1 MIEGIIYCYHSP
13 SNKYYI
19 GQTIHESKRKRQH
32 IRLSNTGDNA
42 YFHKAIRKHGFENF
56 KYSVLF
62 HFSSLNKDRV
72 KVVLNALEIYYINK
86 YRREG
91 KTLYNT
97 CQGGRG
103 GGNMTGKHFSE
114 ESKEK
119 MRKSHLGHK
128 QSNETIRK
136 RVLSLKGKRKLSKED
151 LMKLELGRKKN
162 LRPVLQ
168 INQNGKVVREWN
180 CAYNINTFNH
190 NTIAAYLKRYGG
202 ECNYKGYTWRYKK

>member
-32 IRLSNTGDNA
+32 IQLSNTGDNA

-136 RVLSLKGKRKLSKED
+136 KSPFFERQKEAIQRRFDEVGIGQKEKTSD
-151 LMKLELGRKKN
+151 LFCKSIKMVK
-162 LRPVLQ
+162 
-168 INQNGKVVREWN
+168 
-180 CAYNINTFNH
+180 
-190 NTIAAYLKRYGG
+190 
-202 ECNYKGYTWRYKK
+202 

>member
-32 IRLSNTGDNA
+32 IQLSNTGDNA
-42 YFHKAIRKHGFENF
+42 YFHK
-56 KYSVLF
+56 
-62 HFSSLNKDRV
+62 DRV
-72 KVVLNALEIYYINK
+72 KAVLNALEIYYINK

-136 RVLSLKGKRKLSKED
+136 RVLSLKGKRRLSKED

-168 INQNGKVVREWN
+168 INQNGEVVREWN

>member
-32 IRLSNTGDNA
+32 IQLSNTGDNA

-97 CQGGRG
+97 CQGGR
-103 GGNMTGKHFSE
+103 
-114 ESKEK
+114 
-119 MRKSHLGHK
+119 
-128 QSNETIRK
+128 
-136 RVLSLKGKRKLSKED
+136 VLSLKGKRKLSKED
-151 LMKLELGRKKN
+151 LMKLELGRKKTSD
-162 LRPVLQ
+162 LFCKSIKMV
-168 INQNGKVVREWN
+168 K
-180 CAYNINTFNH
+180 
-190 NTIAAYLKRYGG
+190 
-202 ECNYKGYTWRYKK
+202 